1 LRSMRTGSST
11 FSKRSESKLS
21 MDYERMIIRP
31 PSEANSLLLPV
42 TIGCSHNKCTFCS
55 TYLGVKFRIRP
66 LEDIKR
72 DIDKVAQNY
81 SWSLRRVFLEDGD
94 AIIAPQSRLAAV
106 LKYLNEKF
114 PNLERIGSYATP
126 QAALIKSV
134 DELKEL
140 NRLGLKIVYMGVET
154 GDEELLKKINKGA
167 NYDQIVEAGRKIKKA
182 GITLSV
188 TVILGLGGTEGNQN
202 HALKTAQILTDID
215 PDFAGA
221 LTILLVPGTPLHK
234 DWEEGKF
241 ELISPFQS
249 LEELRLI
256 IQNADFTNCFFTANH
271 ASNYLPIKARL
282 PQQKAAVLK
291 LIDEVLATK
300 DMSRL
305 RPEFTRAL

>member
-1 LRSMRTGSST
+1 MY
-11 FSKRSESKLS
+11 
-21 MDYERMIIRP
+21 YERVIIRP
-31 PSEANSLLLPV
+31 PSEANSFLLPV
-42 TIGCSHNKCTFCS
+42 TIGCSHNKCTFCG
-55 TYLGVKFRIRP
+55 TYTGVKFRIRP

-72 DIDKVAQNY
+72 DIDKVAKNY

-94 AIIAPQSRLAAV
+94 ALIAPQPRLVEV
-106 LKYLNEKF
+106 LNYLNKKF
-114 PNLERIGSYATP
+114 PHLNRIGTYATP
-126 QAALIKSV
+126 QAALIKSI

-140 NRLGLKIVYMGVET
+140 NRLGLKIAYMGVES
-154 GDEELLKKINKGA
+154 GDEELLEKINKGA
-167 NYDQIVEAGRKIKKA
+167 SYDQIVEAGRKIKQA

-188 TVILGLGGTEGNQN
+188 TVILGLGGIEGSEK
-202 HALKTAQILTDID
+202 HALKTARILSDID
-215 PDFAGA
+215 SDFAGA

-234 DWEEGKF
+234 DWEESKF
-241 ELISPFQS
+241 TLISPFQS

-282 PQQKAAVLK
+282 PRQKAEVLK
-291 LIDEVLATK
+291 LIDEVLATR